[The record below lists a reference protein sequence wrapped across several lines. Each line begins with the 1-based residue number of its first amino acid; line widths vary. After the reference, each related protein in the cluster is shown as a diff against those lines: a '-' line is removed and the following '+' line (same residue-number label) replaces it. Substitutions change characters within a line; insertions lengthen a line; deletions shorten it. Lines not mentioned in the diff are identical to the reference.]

1 MKLDYERGHHCSIYF
16 DYNDVGVYDNK
27 ALLHANRWDVCVNK
41 RVNMITGGNLVEVVG
56 SDEKKVLW
64 GVVDNNVV

>member
-16 DYNDVGVYDNK
+16 DYTDVGVCDNK
-27 ALLHANRWDVCVNK
+27 ALLHANRWDACVNK
-41 RVNMITGGNLVEVVG
+41 RVNMNTGGNLVEVVG